1 MGGLEKHLLMACG
14 SPNFVIR
21 QLKQKVD
28 RFPIARKRLFRVK
41 RLSHCK
47 ARDKS
52 LDRVGLESEEFIA
65 LIPQRFE
72 KRNRNFQ

>member
-1 MGGLEKHLLMACG
+1 MGGLEEHLLTACR

-41 RLSHCK
+41 RLSLDK
-47 ARDKS
+47 ARVES
-52 LDRVGLESEEFIA
+52 LGRVGLESEAFIA
-65 LIPQRFE
+65 LIPQRLE
-72 KRNRNFQ
+72 KRNRNF